1 MSQLLRHMKSRREL
15 LAGGVLALGAALTGV
30 VAWMSGLLGRHG
42 QSPGGRR
49 APLHFPDGFL
59 WGAAT
64 AAYQVEGAVGED
76 GRGTSIWD
84 TFSHTPGKTNRGD
97 TGDVAA
103 DHYHRLDGDLDLM
116 AQLRLNAYRFSVAW
130 PRVQPDGRGQPNQ
143 KGLDFYRRLVDG
155 LLNRSITPMV
165 TLYHWDLPQA
175 LQDRGGWTNRTVS
188 ERFAEY
194 AEIVFTAFGDR
205 VPLWITLNEPWV
217 SAWIGYGSGAH
228 APGIAGTQQA
238 LAATHHLLLSHGLA
252 IQAMRAVGH
261 RDASLGI
268 TLNLSPIRRASNAPA
283 DHDAARRVDGN
294 LNRLYLDPV
303 FRGHYPEDV
312 VRLYRA
318 GSMELPVQDGDLR
331 LISSPLEFLGVNYYA
346 PQTVSARR
354 LMAPA
359 PDPSRFG
366 LNADTVL
373 PPGVE
378 TTEMGWPIQPQGL
391 YDLLTRLH
399 REYTRLPLYI
409 TENGAAF
416 ADRME
421 SRGHVQ
427 VEDGARIGYLES
439 HIEAAHRALRGGVD
453 LRGYFVWSL
462 LDNFEWAEG
471 YSKRFG
477 LLFVDYPTQR
487 RVPKSSY
494 WWYRRVIAAN
504 ALPGAV
510 DSTQ

>member
-1 MSQLLRHMKSRREL
+1 MRSRREL
-15 LAGGVLALGAALTGV
+15 LAGGALAVAAAVTG
-30 VAWMSGLLGRHG
+30 GLLAWTGG
-42 QSPGGRR
+42 LIGRR
-49 APLHFPDGFL
+49 GRTSSGRRVPLQFPHGFL

-64 AAYQVEGAVGED
+64 AAYQVEGAARED
-76 GRGTSIWD
+76 GRGPSIWD

-103 DHYHRLDGDLDLM
+103 DHYHRLDRDLDLM
-116 AQLRLNAYRFSVAW
+116 AQLGLGAYRFSVAW
-130 PRVQPDGRGQPNQ
+130 PRVQPEGRGQPNQ

-155 LLNRSITPMV
+155 LLHRSITPMV

-175 LQDRGGWTNRTVS
+175 LQDQGGWTNRTVS

-194 AEIVFTAFGDR
+194 AEIVFKAFGDQ
-205 VPLWITLNEPWV
+205 VSLWITLNEPWV

-228 APGIAGTQQA
+228 APGIAATQPA

-261 RDASLGI
+261 RDANLGI
-268 TLNLSPIRRASNAPA
+268 TLNLAPIRSASDAPA
-283 DHDAARRVDGN
+283 DNDAARRVDGN

-303 FRGHYPEDV
+303 FRGRYPEDIL
-312 VRLYRA
+312 RLYRA

-331 LISSPLEFLGVNYYA
+331 LISSPLDFLGVNYYA
-346 PQTVSARR
+346 PQTVAARR
-354 LMAPA
+354 LTVPA
-359 PDPSRFG
+359 PDPSRYG
-366 LNADTVL
+366 LHADTVL

-378 TTEMGWPIQPQGL
+378 TTDMGWPIQPQGL
-391 YDLLTRLH
+391 HDLLARLT
-399 REYTRLPLYI
+399 REYTRLPIYI

-416 ADRME
+416 ADRMD
-421 SRGHVQ
+421 SRGQ
-427 VEDGARIGYLES
+427 ARVEDRARIGYLRG
-439 HIEAAHRALRGGVD
+439 HIEAAHRAIRDGVD

-477 LLFVDYPTQR
+477 LLFIDYPTQR
-487 RVPKSSY
+487 RIPKSSY
-494 WWYRRVIAAN
+494 WWYRDVIGAN
-504 ALPGAV
+504 GIAGAG
-510 DSTQ
+510 DSVQ

>member
-1 MSQLLRHMKSRREL
+1 MRSRREL
-15 LAGGVLALGAALTGV
+15 LAGGGLAVIAAVAGGL
-30 VAWMSGLLGRHG
+30 VAWMAGLVGHRG
-42 QSPGGRR
+42 QNPSGRR
-49 APLHFPDGFL
+49 APLHFPYGFL

-64 AAYQVEGAVGED
+64 AAYQVEGAATED
-76 GRGTSIWD
+76 GRGPSIWD
-84 TFSHTPGKTNRGD
+84 TFSHTPGNTRHGD
-97 TGDVAA
+97 TGDVAV
-103 DHYHRLDGDLDLM
+103 DHYHRLDGDVDLM
-116 AQLRLNAYRFSVAW
+116 AQLGLKAYRFSVAW

-143 KGLDFYRRLVDG
+143 KGLDFYRRLVDT
-155 LLNRSITPMV
+155 LLHRSITPMV

-175 LQDRGGWTNRTVS
+175 LQDQGGWTNRTVS

-194 AEIVFTAFGDR
+194 AEIVFKELGGQ

-252 IQAMRAVGH
+252 VRAMRAVGH
-261 RDASLGI
+261 RDANLGI
-268 TLNLSPIRRASNAPA
+268 TLNLAPIRSASGAPA
-283 DHDAARRVDGN
+283 DNGAATRVDGN

-303 FRGHYPEDV
+303 FRGRYPEDMLWV
-312 VRLYRA
+312 YGA
-318 GSMELPVQDGDLR
+318 GSMRLPVLDGDLR
-331 LISSPLEFLGVNYYA
+331 LVSSPLDFLGVNYYA
-346 PQTVSARR
+346 PQTVAARR
-354 LMAPA
+354 PAAPA
-359 PDPSRFG
+359 PDPSRYG

-373 PPGVE
+373 PPAVE

-391 YDLLTRLH
+391 YDLLARLS
-399 REYTRLPLYI
+399 REYTSLPLYI

-416 ADRME
+416 ADRMD
-421 SRGHVQ
+421 SRELGEV
-427 VEDGARIGYLES
+427 VDTARIAYLRS
-439 HIEAAHRALRGGVD
+439 HIEAAHQAIRDGVD

-494 WWYRRVIAAN
+494 WWYRAVIGAN
-504 ALPGAV
+504 GIPGEE
-510 DSTQ
+510 DSRR

>member
-1 MSQLLRHMKSRREL
+1 MRSRREL
-15 LAGGVLALGAALTGV
+15 LAGGALAAV
-30 VAWMSGLLGRHG
+30 VAVAVGLVAWTKGLIGRHG
-42 QSPGGRR
+42 RTLR
-49 APLHFPDGFL
+49 ARNAHLHFPYGFL

-64 AAYQVEGAVGED
+64 AAYQVEGAASD
-76 GRGTSIWD
+76 DDRGPSIWD
-84 TFSHTPGKTNRGD
+84 TFSHTPGKTHRGD

-103 DHYHRLDGDLDLM
+103 DHYHRLAGDLDLM
-116 AQLRLNAYRFSVAW
+116 AQLRLKAYRFSVAW
-130 PRVQPDGRGQPNQ
+130 PRVQPEGRGQPNQ

-155 LLNRSITPMV
+155 LLQRSITPMV

-175 LQDRGGWTNRTVS
+175 LQDQGGWTNRTVS

-194 AEIVFTAFGDR
+194 AEIVFKAFGDQ

-228 APGIAGTQQA
+228 APGVAGTQEA

-261 RDASLGI
+261 RDANLGI
-268 TLNLSPIRRASNAPA
+268 TLNLAPIRSATGAPA
-283 DHDAARRVDGN
+283 DIDAARRVDGN

-303 FRGHYPEDV
+303 LRGRYPEDV
-312 VRLYRA
+312 LRLYRA
-318 GSMELPVQDGDLR
+318 GSMEPPVRDGDLR
-331 LISSPLEFLGVNYYA
+331 LISSPLDFLGVNYYS
-346 PQTVSARR
+346 PQTVAARN
-354 LMAPA
+354 LTAPA

-366 LNADTVL
+366 LHADTVL

-391 YDLLTRLH
+391 YDLLARLT

-416 ADRME
+416 GDRMD
-421 SRGHVQ
+421 SRGQAEVG
-427 VEDGARIGYLES
+427 DRARIAYLRS
-439 HIEAAHRALRGGVD
+439 HIEAAYRAIRDGVD

-477 LLFVDYPTQR
+477 LLFVDYPSQR
-487 RVPKSSY
+487 RIPKSSY
-494 WWYRRVIAAN
+494 WWYRRVVEAN
-504 ALPGAV
+504 GILESGGSEAP
-510 DSTQ
+510 